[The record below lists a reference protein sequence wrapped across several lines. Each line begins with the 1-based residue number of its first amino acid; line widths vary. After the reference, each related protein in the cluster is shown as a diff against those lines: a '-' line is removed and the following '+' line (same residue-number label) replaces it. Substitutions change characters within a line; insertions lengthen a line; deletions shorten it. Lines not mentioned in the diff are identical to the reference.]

1 MSHYHIEFDVDSTVA
16 NQDLVVELN
25 KLSVALKD
33 HIHNV
38 TTKLVEDQKDIDER
52 NKKKDD
58 RILDKIID
66 NIKRDLTCY
75 ELDKGVELDRSSK
88 LQEDLG
94 LDSLDI
100 IDLVVKI
107 EDEFEIEINDE
118 DTENW
123 RTLGDI
129 LNTINKK
136 VK

>member
-38 TTKLVEDQKDIDER
+38 TTKIVDDQKDIDER
-52 NKKKDD
+52 NKKRDD

-66 NIKRDLTCY
+66 IIKRDLTYY
-75 ELDKGVELDRSSK
+75 ELDKGVEFDRSSK

-100 IDLVVKI
+100 IELVMKI

-118 DTENW
+118 DAENW

-129 LNTINKK
+129 LNTVNEK

>member
-38 TTKLVEDQKDIDER
+38 TTKIVDDQKDIDER
-52 NKKKDD
+52 NKKRDD

-66 NIKRDLTCY
+66 IIKRDLTCY

-100 IDLVVKI
+100 IELVMKI
-107 EDEFEIEINDE
+107 EDEFEIEIKDVDAE
-118 DTENW
+118 KW
-123 RTLGDI
+123 HTLGDI
-129 LNTINKK
+129 LNTVNEK